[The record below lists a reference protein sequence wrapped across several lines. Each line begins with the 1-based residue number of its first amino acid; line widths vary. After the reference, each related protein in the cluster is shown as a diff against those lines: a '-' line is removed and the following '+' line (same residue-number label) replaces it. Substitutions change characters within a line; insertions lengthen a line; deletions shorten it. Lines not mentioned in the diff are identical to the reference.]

1 MKNSEFSIEKPTVEM
16 GLLAAKYAICT
27 GGGLCTSYAI
37 NKIIREIL
45 PAPMSIW
52 QKIACGIGIAIFSD
66 MIYTKAYDFM
76 EESAQ
81 SYIDIYK
88 GIRDL
93 KNGTGSTFELSTD
106 DGFAS
111 VTIKNENEEANEE
124 VDDGRGIEA

>member
-1 MKNSEFSIEKPTVEM
+1 MKNAEFSIEKPTVEM

-27 GGGLCTSYAI
+27 GGGLCTSYAVTRI
-37 NKIIREIL
+37 FKELL

-52 QKIACGIGIAIFSD
+52 QKIALIIGGTIFSD
-66 MIYTKAYDFM
+66 MVYTKAYDFL
-76 EESAQ
+76 EESTQ

-88 GIRDL
+88 GVKAL
-93 KNGTGSTFELSTD
+93 KNGTGSTFEVSTD

-111 VTIKNENEEANEE
+111 VTIKNENEDTNEE